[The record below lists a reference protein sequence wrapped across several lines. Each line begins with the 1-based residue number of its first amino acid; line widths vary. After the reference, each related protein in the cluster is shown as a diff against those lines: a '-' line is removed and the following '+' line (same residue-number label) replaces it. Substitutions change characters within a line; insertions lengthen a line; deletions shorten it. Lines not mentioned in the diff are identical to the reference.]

1 MEYYYLVD
9 DLLTSKKE
17 KKRKKREGGI
27 FCYIDVWALR
37 GPPFQAPSNLVKDC
51 DVDDCSAKTLTQRF
65 LSSLSSP
72 ERLFFLIPSET
83 EPADR

>member
-1 MEYYYLVD
+1 MEYYLVD

-37 GPPFQAPSNLVKDC
+37 GPPVSG
-51 DVDDCSAKTLTQRF
+51 
-65 LSSLSSP
+65 SL
-72 ERLFFLIPSET
+72 
-83 EPADR
+83 